1 MAGWQIAHHG
11 GWQTG
16 LIRLAARM
24 GVMMKRNALIL
35 LIATLA
41 FGVAP
46 FVTPPF
52 TGYDPSLFPVRI
64 ERPSIQPAGY
74 AFAIW
79 SVIYLWL
86 IAHAVFGLWKRA
98 EDPAWDAVRLPL
110 TVAVLVGAVWLSIA
124 GQSPIWGTVTIWIM
138 AGAAILAFLRADYS
152 LTAPSVPFN
161 SGANDDEQM
170 LDRIVQDAN
179 SSVWLRSKGFARGI
193 QFSNRWMLSGPT
205 AIFAGW
211 LSAAASV
218 STGVLIAGY
227 GWLTDTQS
235 AAAML
240 AVVLVIAVTVQMR
253 RPAMPVYGLTVIW
266 ALIGVVVVNW
276 PANITVA
283 VLAGSGIVVMLLTL
297 IASRR
302 TTA

>member
-1 MAGWQIAHHG
+1 MIKAS
-11 GWQTG
+11 
-16 LIRLAARM
+16 
-24 GVMMKRNALIL
+24 L
-35 LIATLA
+35 LVAATLA
-41 FGVAP
+41 FGIAP

-86 IAHAVFGLWKRA
+86 NAHAIFGVWKRA
-98 EDPAWDAVRLPL
+98 ENPAWDAVRLPL

-124 GQSPIWGTVTIWIM
+124 GQSAIWGTVTIWIM
-138 AGAAILAFLRADYS
+138 AVAAIAAFLRAD
-152 LTAPSVPFN
+152 PQV
-161 SGANDDEQM
+161 D
-170 LDRIVQDAN
+170 
-179 SSVWLRSKGFARGI
+179 
-193 QFSNRWMLSGPT
+193 RWMLSGPT

-211 LSAAASV
+211 LSAAAAV

-253 RPAMPVYGLTVIW
+253 RPVMPVYGLTVIW

-276 PANITVA
+276 PANVTVA

-297 IASRR
+297 LARRR

>member
-1 MAGWQIAHHG
+1 M
-11 GWQTG
+11 TG
-16 LIRLAARM
+16 NRTF
-24 GVMMKRNALIL
+24 ALIL
-35 LIATLA
+35 LLATVA

-52 TGYDPSLFPVRI
+52 TGYDPTMFPVRI

-98 EDPAWDAVRLPL
+98 DDPAWGAVRVPL
-110 TVAVLVGAVWLSIA
+110 TLAVLVGAVWLSIA
-124 GQSPIWGTVTIWIM
+124 GTSAIWGTITIWIM
-138 AGAAILAFLRADYS
+138 AGAAIAAFLRAD
-152 LTAPSVPFN
+152 PEV
-161 SGANDDEQM
+161 D
-170 LDRIVQDAN
+170 
-179 SSVWLRSKGFARGI
+179 
-193 QFSNRWMLSGPT
+193 RWMLSGPT

-211 LSAAASV
+211 LSAASAV

-227 GWLTDTQS
+227 GWLSDTES

-240 AVVLVIAVTVQMR
+240 ALVLGIAVTVQMR

-266 ALIGVVVVNW
+266 ALIGVIVANVN
-276 PANITVA
+276 ANLTVA
-283 VLAGSGIVVMLLTL
+283 VLAASGIAVMAVT
-297 IASRR
+297 IWANRR
-302 TTA
+302 SV